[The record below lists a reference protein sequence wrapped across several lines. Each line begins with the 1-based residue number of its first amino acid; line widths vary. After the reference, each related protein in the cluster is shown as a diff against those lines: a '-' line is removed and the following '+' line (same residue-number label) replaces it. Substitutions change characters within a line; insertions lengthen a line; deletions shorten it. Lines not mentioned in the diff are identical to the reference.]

1 MRVLVAYASALGS
14 TREIAQHVAE
24 RLAVALGE
32 VECRSVEEVQSVSDY
47 EAVVV
52 GSAIHNQAWLAPALL
67 FLEHQTQELA
77 KRRVWAF
84 SVGMSDALPKPFRKR
99 GALLQQQRLEGSQF
113 QHIPLRGHKVFSGVY
128 EAGQMPTPLRLL
140 FRLTGGRFGDLR
152 DWVAIDGW
160 TDDIAAQLAQPAP
173 PSTPEGAGAHGL
185 PPDRP
190 AGG

>member
-14 TREIAQHVAE
+14 TRGIAEHVAS
-24 RLAVALGE
+24 RMAVALGE
-32 VECRSVEEVQSVSDY
+32 VECRSVEEVASVTGY

-67 FLEHQTQELA
+67 FFEHHAQELA
-77 KRRVWAF
+77 KRPVWAF

-99 GALLQQQRLEGSQF
+99 GAVLQQKRLEQSQF
-113 QHIPLRGHKVFSGVY
+113 RDVPLRGHKVLSGVY
-128 EAGQMPTPLRLL
+128 EAAQMPTPLRLL

-152 DWVAIDGW
+152 DWAAIDDW
-160 TDDIAAQLAQPAP
+160 TDDITAQLANTSGGVGVQ
-173 PSTPEGAGAHGL
+173 GL

-190 AGG
+190 TGA